1 MQKKKMP
8 KTLWFIIVALVII
21 AFRVITTETVQEQ
34 EITSI
39 TYSEL
44 IQMINSDT
52 ITSVN
57 LNESSSV
64 IANAISTD
72 GNHYETK
79 IPDKEIF
86 LQFIQQKI
94 VEGQNLGIT
103 INENVSNT
111 SLAGRT
117 LNLIVWAYAILMI
130 AMIVYQVK
138 KLKKMFST
146 DFGTKPKGDAKS
158 PSSNDTPSF
167 MSLFNTDLNYTEKV
181 ANSDVRF
188 SDVAGL
194 DEEKAELEE
203 VVDFLKNPDKYT
215 KLGAKIPKG
224 VLLSG
229 SPGTGKTLLAKAVAG
244 EAGVK
249 YLAISGSEFI
259 EKYVGVGASR
269 IRGLFKEAR
278 KNAPCIIFID
288 EIDAVGAK
296 RDDAGRNSEH
306 NQTIEQLLAEMD
318 GFGSKRNVIVLA
330 ATNRLSSLD
339 PALTRPGRFD
349 RKISIGLPDIKGRRD
364 ILKIHSKDKP
374 LSDEV
379 DLEKIA
385 YNTAGFSGAE
395 LENLLNESALVAA
408 RKAHN
413 YITREDVDEAL
424 KKITVG
430 LKKAGKVVSEKER
443 VLTANHEAGHALV
456 SLFLPT
462 QSTIKE
468 VSIVP
473 RGTAG
478 GYTWHDTVEDKNYIS
493 KTEMQ
498 ERLTVLLAG
507 RAAEDIVLG
516 DISTGA
522 SNDLEV
528 ATKTAREMIIY
539 YGMDPD
545 IGPIS
550 FYGSNS
556 QEISFF
562 GDTTLSNIGAKI
574 KDILKEA
581 EKQAK
586 QLIVDNRAFLDKL
599 AEELLKNE
607 TVTGEEIAKMF
618 AEYKQETADNAN

>member
-8 KTLWFIIVALVII
+8 KTLWFIIVALIII
-21 AFRVITTETVQEQ
+21 AFRVITTETVPKQEVA
-34 EITSI
+34 TT

-44 IQMINSDT
+44 IQMINTGT
-52 ITSVN
+52 ITSVD

-64 IANAISTD
+64 IATAITAD
-72 GNHYETK
+72 GSYYETT

-94 VEGQNLGIT
+94 VEGQNLDIT
-103 INENVSNT
+103 INESVSNT

-117 LNLIVWAYAILMI
+117 LNLIVWAYVILMVV
-130 AMIVYQVK
+130 MIVYQVK

-146 DFGTKPKGDAKS
+146 DFGTKPKGDGKS

-443 VLTANHEAGHALV
+443 ILTANHEAGHALV

-493 KTEMQ
+493 KTEMK

-550 FYGSNS
+550 FNGSNS

-562 GDTTLSNIGAKI
+562 GDTTLSNIGTKI

-586 QLIVDNRAFLDKL
+586 QLIVDNRSFLDKL

-607 TVTGEEIAKMF
+607 TVTGEEITKMF
-618 AEYKQETADNAN
+618 AEHKQEIADNAN